1 MFQAAIG
8 YGERTQITWACG
20 GSLISEKFI
29 LTAAH
34 CLSSRDWSVKFEY
47 LDVTVLWRG
56 VGEVRVV
63 AGRAPAC

>member
-1 MFQAAIG
+1 MKTSKIVLRTSYSLFQAAVG

-34 CLSSRDWSVKFEY
+34 CLSSRDW
-47 LDVTVLWRG
+47 
-56 VGEVRVV
+56 
-63 AGRAPAC
+63 